1 MYLCVFLLWSS
12 LNFTIELYLLKSKQT
27 FKYSWACNTQSLGG
41 IEYSSLF
48 SLRIKETLEQQKEE
62 EGLDI

>member
-12 LNFTIELYLLKSKQT
+12 LNSTIELHLLKSEQT
-27 FKYSWACNTQSLGG
+27 FKYSWACNTQNLEG

-48 SLRIKETLEQQKEE
+48 CLEIKETLEQQKEE

>member
-12 LNFTIELYLLKSKQT
+12 LNFTIELHLLKSEQM
-27 FKYSWACNTQSLGG
+27 FKYSWACNTQSLEG
-41 IEYSSLF
+41 IEYSFLF
-48 SLRIKETLEQQKEE
+48 CLEVKETLEQQKEE